1 MNNIYERERG
11 GGGGGRVWR
20 TVEVDG
26 EVDDTRVQ
34 VVRDECCRV
43 LVVGHVTRLYHRR
56 TGTVAP
62 VQTTAPTNND

>member
-1 MNNIYERERG
+1 
-11 GGGGGRVWR
+11 VWR

-43 LVVGHVTRLYHRR
+43 LVVGHVTRLYRRR

-62 VQTTAPTNND
+62 VQTTAPTNNN